1 MPNTLCDAVLICTV
15 YYANSA
21 TASVIGCVILANFL
35 KFLRLVEDQPVTCC
49 AKHIKARSTPQLLIL
64 YLIRLEQSS
73 SVLMCCRG
81 VK

>member
-35 KFLRLVEDQPVTCC
+35 KSLRLVEDPPVTC
-49 AKHIKARSTPQLLIL
+49 AKHIKARSTLQLLIL

-73 SVLMCCRG
+73 SVLICCRG

>member
-15 YYANSA
+15 YYANFA

-35 KFLRLVEDQPVTCC
+35 KSLRLVEDPPVTCC
-49 AKHIKARSTPQLLIL
+49 AKHIKARSTLQLLIL

-73 SVLMCCRG
+73 SVLICCRG